1 MLGHHLFAYHV
12 AQMKTLFLDLETRLK
27 PVDVPEVPMK
37 AFLLLLKRWRLD
49 LNDGAI
55 LLGLPSDD
63 SRNPQVR
70 LRTVLQIYAIVYSLL
85 RDADAENRWIRDRRP
100 ELENASLLDT
110 MLRGNM
116 ENLIL
121 ANEFVEEF
129 SAR

>member
-1 MLGHHLFAYHV
+1 
-12 AQMKTLFLDLETRLK
+12 MKTLPRLASDLEIRLK
-27 PVDVPEVPMK
+27 LVDVPKGLVQ

-70 LRTVLQIYAIVYSLL
+70 LRTVLQIYAIVHSLL